1 MNRFLYIIVLGCFCL
16 HTPLLAQKKA
26 NDGLIVIDTNAVKK
40 IVINPLAPS
49 KAAFY
54 SAIFPGMGQAY
65 NKKYWKMPLVYG
77 ALGTTIYFFVN
88 NNKKYNQYRDAY
100 KRRLEGYTDDNF
112 RYLDDS
118 RLISAQKFYQ
128 KNRDLSALLTG
139 LFYILN
145 IVDANVDAHLSQ
157 FNVSDKLTLEPDVLR
172 NDLTYSRNLG
182 FKLSYNF

>member
-1 MNRFLYIIVLGCFCL
+1 MNRFLYIIVLGWFCL

-157 FNVSDKLTLEPDVLR
+157 FNVSDKLTLEPDVL
-172 NDLTYSRNLG
+172 DLFPQLG
-182 FKLSYNF
+182 IQALL